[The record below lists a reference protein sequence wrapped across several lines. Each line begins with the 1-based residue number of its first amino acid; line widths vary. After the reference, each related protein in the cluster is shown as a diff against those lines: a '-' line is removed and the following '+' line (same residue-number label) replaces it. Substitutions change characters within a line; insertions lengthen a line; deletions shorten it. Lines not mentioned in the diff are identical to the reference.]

1 MKSGMGQ
8 EQLSGGRGDLQVK
21 LPVLTSSLLP

>member
-8 EQLSGGRGDLQVK
+8 EQLSGGRRDLQVK
-21 LPVLTSSLLP
+21 LHVLTSSLLP